1 MGIMFC
7 SKWILTKHAT
17 WKFNRNVAK
26 RFPMLLKKGFFSSRE
41 RLNVT
46 FIRLALEM
54 PAMSSKLELSNSAI
68 RLNFCKEIFQ

>member
-7 SKWILTKHAT
+7 SKWILSKHAT

-41 RLNVT
+41 RLNVQ
-46 FIRLALEM
+46 FMRLALEM
-54 PAMSSKLELSNSAI
+54 IVMSSKLELSNSAI